1 LVTSRPGEWTEAGRG
16 LRLWGKCEGRIMWKL
31 AIAVLLAMTGA
42 AAAKTEKAIV
52 AGGCFWCVESDF
64 EPVPGVMSVVSG
76 YTGGSLQ
83 NPTYKNHAG
92 HYEAVEITFDN
103 AVISYGEVIAKF
115 LRSVD
120 VLDAGGQ
127 FCDRG
132 DAYRTAIFVTD
143 EAQKRAAV
151 AAVAEAEA
159 ALGKKIVTPVLAA
172 KTFWIAEDYHQDYY
186 KGSNIVLTRAGPKK
200 QANAYKFYREAC
212 GRDARVK
219 ALWGSAAFPG

>member
-1 LVTSRPGEWTEAGRG
+1 
-16 LRLWGKCEGRIMWKL
+16 MWKL
-31 AIAVLLAMTGA
+31 AIALVLAAAGA

-64 EPVPGVMSVVSG
+64 ESVKGVKSVVSG
-76 YTGGSLQ
+76 YTGGSSQ
-83 NPTYKNHAG
+83 NPTYEDHEG

-103 AVISYGEVIAKF
+103 SVISYADLMAKF

-132 DAYRTAIFVTD
+132 NAYRTAIFVAND
-143 EAQKRAAV
+143 AQKTAALAAV
-151 AAVAEAEA
+151 ADAESV
-159 ALGKKIVTPVLAA
+159 LGTIIATPVKAA
-172 KTFWIAEDYHQDYY
+172 KTFWVAEDYHQDYY
-186 KGSNIVLTRAGPKK
+186 KGTGIVLTRGGPKK
-200 QANAYKFYREAC
+200 QSNAYKFYREAC

-219 ALWGSAAFPG
+219 AVWGGEAFTH

>member
-1 LVTSRPGEWTEAGRG
+1 ME
-16 LRLWGKCEGRIMWKL
+16 RIASYS
-31 AIAVLLAMTGA
+31 AILLTTVLSLFA
-42 AAAKTEKAIV
+42 ALPSQAATEKAIV

-64 EPVPGVMSVVSG
+64 EKVAGVKNVVSG
-76 YTGGSLQ
+76 YTGGGSQ
-83 NPTYKNHAG
+83 NPTYEDHEG

-103 AVISYGEVIAKF
+103 SIISYGELMAKF

-120 VLDAGGQ
+120 VTDAGGQ

-132 DAYRTAIFVTD
+132 NAYRTAIFVSNA
-143 EAQKRAAV
+143 AQKAAAT

-159 ALGKKIVTPVLAA
+159 VLGQKIVTPVKAA
-172 KTFWIAEDYHQDYY
+172 KTFWVAEDYHQDYY

-200 QANAYKFYREAC
+200 QSNAYKFYRESC

-219 ALWGSAAFPG
+219 AVWGDQALTH

>member
-1 LVTSRPGEWTEAGRG
+1 
-16 LRLWGKCEGRIMWKL
+16 MWKL

-64 EPVPGVMSVVSG
+64 EAVPGVTSVVSG
-76 YTGGSLQ
+76 YTGGSSS
-83 NPTYKNHAG
+83 NPTYDDHEG

-103 AVISYGEVIAKF
+103 SVISYGELMAKF

-120 VLDAGGQ
+120 VTDAGGQ

-132 DAYRTAIFVTD
+132 NAYRTAIFVSDT
-143 EAQKRAAV
+143 AQKKAAV

-159 ALGKKIVTPVLAA
+159 ALGQKIVTLVKAA
-172 KTFWIAEDYHQDYY
+172 KTFWVAEEYHQDYY

-200 QANAYKFYREAC
+200 QSNAYKFYRKSC

-219 ALWGSAAFPG
+219 EVWGDQAFSH